1 MKLFGVFDYP
11 DNTLIA
17 DAIQDILRG
26 NYPTQKDTNNNNP
39 MKNIDVL
46 KEQRT
51 KGERTIYDA
60 GMYIMLLS
68 TIDNTKLRDSLTK
81 DWRNNIWPVSRGAY
95 NNNYN
100 VSLWGRSLKKGKSLG
115 VDKESEL
122 LKNVGLDLTGKTLK
136 DLKRLF
142 DTRDPH
148 LARFFDDKNTEV
160 ANLNNPV
167 PEEAKQRLEAVW
179 KTLFEEIKQA
189 PPNSNPTHPDNTD
202 GENKM
207 SIQKEIEDLINN
219 GIRQIIFTG
228 APGTGKTYIAKK
240 IAEKLGAELTYKKE
254 NPKYEFVQF
263 HPSYDYTDFIEGLR
277 PIQAGT
283 DRNRGGNNIQ
293 FAKLDGIFK
302 KFCREVVTLNNKEK
316 ELNNEKKL
324 FFFIIDEINR
334 ADLSKVFGELMYCL
348 EKDKRGKEN
357 RVNTQYQNLPT
368 YDLLINKQKNKNND
382 VFWDGFYIPENVVII
397 GTMNDIDRS
406 VESMDFALR
415 RRFEW
420 KEFVVNQNLLKDA
433 FCSPV
438 YGTIINNHVAELIAD
453 IEKLNSK
460 IETEGKNYGLN
471 RQYFISQGQFANL
484 PEYQAIYD
492 YVESLSDD
500 VACVT
505 CDPNGR
511 HEFTALKVYVWHYR
525 IESLLREYM
534 RGNDEN
540 DIKKFIEACE
550 KAFLYDVKTGD
561 RDSGENGS
569 ESAPTAGEDST
580 DAETGTD
587 GSEPK
592 DSAAGSPENEVS
604 Q

>member
-17 DAIQDILRG
+17 DAIQDILTG
-26 NYPTQKDTNNNNP
+26 NHPTRKDTNNNNP

-51 KGERTIYDA
+51 NDSDKAIYDA

-81 DWRNNIWPVSRGAY
+81 DWKNILPKSNGAY
-95 NNNYN
+95 FNNYN
-100 VSLWGRSLKKGKSLG
+100 AGLWGRILRNKEKSLG
-115 VDKESEL
+115 VNNESTL
-122 LKNVGLDLTGKTLK
+122 LTNVRLDLTEKTLK
-136 DLKRLF
+136 DLKNLF
-142 DTRDPH
+142 DNRDPH

-167 PEEAKQRLEAVW
+167 PEEANQRLEAVRN
-179 KTLFEEIKQA
+179 KLFGEIKQA
-189 PPNSNPTHPDNTD
+189 SPNSNPTHPDNTD

-283 DRNRGGNNIQ
+283 DRNSGGNNIQ

-368 YDLLINKQKNKNND
+368 YDLLINEQKNKNND

-433 FCSPV
+433 FRSPV
-438 YGTIINNHVAELIAD
+438 YGKIINNSNFPHHLV
-453 IEKLNSK
+453 
-460 IETEGKNYGLN
+460 
-471 RQYFISQGQFANL
+471 
-484 PEYQAIYD
+484 
-492 YVESLSDD
+492 
-500 VACVT
+500 C
-505 CDPNGR
+505 
-511 HEFTALKVYVWHYR
+511 
-525 IESLLREYM
+525 
-534 RGNDEN
+534 
-540 DIKKFIEACE
+540 
-550 KAFLYDVKTGD
+550 
-561 RDSGENGS
+561 
-569 ESAPTAGEDST
+569 
-580 DAETGTD
+580 
-587 GSEPK
+587 
-592 DSAAGSPENEVS
+592 
-604 Q
+604 